1 MPSGSTSGSNWP
13 ADLAASGNRD
23 AQRVFSGNGF
33 TAVTGDVVLVRRQL
47 DTLRSAAMFR
57 KLKKYITPLLAAG
70 AAVVAVDGN

>member
-1 MPSGSTSGSNWP
+1 MLNGFS
-13 ADLAASGNRD
+13 AAL
-23 AQRVFSGNGF
+23 NGF